1 MTLVPLLLLAVAL
14 ETTPLDSAQITQ
26 AASNHGAPRPSLE
39 RNGVSAAFEVLSGR
53 PEGPAADMNP
63 RRGSRKPT
71 QLTNKRTGV
80 TCTMLIVQG
89 PEVDPGIHAPRTRP
103 VADRIVNNA
112 ASPCVE

>member
-14 ETTPLDSAQITQ
+14 DARPFESPQRGEGAGTHATT
-26 AASNHGAPRPSLE
+26 RPSFDRIGE
-39 RNGVSAAFEVLSGR
+39 SAVLEVLSG
-53 PEGPAADMNP
+53 GPNSLVKKTNAKRD
-63 RRGSRKPT
+63 SRSPG

-89 PEVDPGIHAPRTRP
+89 PEVDPGIHALSSGP
-103 VADRIVNNA
+103 VLDRIVNNV